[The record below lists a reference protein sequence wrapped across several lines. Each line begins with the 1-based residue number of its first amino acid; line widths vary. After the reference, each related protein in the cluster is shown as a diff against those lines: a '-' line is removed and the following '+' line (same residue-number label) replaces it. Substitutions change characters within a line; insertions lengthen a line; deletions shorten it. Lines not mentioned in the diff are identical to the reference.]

1 MIKKLCV
8 SRHAGLKLNSIVL
21 IQKLQIMYLDFFNP
35 ILSLLSLFDYQ
46 FTVFLICEIVLYFAR
61 FENLSRGQF
70 LGNIT
75 AVRSPLPLISYKF
88 DPQFIFPCTILNVP
102 MYNRLFIFPPSRDIV
117 T

>member
-1 MIKKLCV
+1 MIRKLCV

-35 ILSLLSLFDYQ
+35 ILSLFNYH
-46 FTVFLICEIVLYFAR
+46 FTVFIICEIVLYFAR

-88 DPQFIFPCTILNVP
+88 DPQFIFPCTV
-102 MYNRLFIFPPSRDIV
+102 FTPS
-117 T
+117 

>member
-1 MIKKLCV
+1 MTMKLGLCQE
-8 SRHAGLKLNSIVL
+8 AGLKFNAIVL

-35 ILSLLSLFDYQ
+35 ILSLLSLFDYH

-88 DPQFIFPCTILNVP
+88 DPQFIFPCTV
-102 MYNRLFIFPPSRDIV
+102 FTPS
-117 T
+117 

>member
-35 ILSLLSLFDYQ
+35 ILSLLSLFDDH

-88 DPQFIFPCTILNVP
+88 DPQFIFPCTV
-102 MYNRLFIFPPSRDIV
+102 FTPS
-117 T
+117 